1 MDALNFWSF
10 KIGLKMSNVQPTPSR
25 IIFRKVLKTEDD
37 VLRFCVAN
45 KATILQCGQYL
56 YIFEKSDFS
65 ESILRWYATNDNVV
79 LAFNVF
85 SILKMNTQQVNTLL
99 ADLEEEL

>member
-1 MDALNFWSF
+1 M
-10 KIGLKMSNVQPTPSR
+10 GLKMSNVQPTPSR

-56 YIFEKSDFS
+56 YVFEKSDFS

-85 SILKMNTQQVNTLL
+85 GSFKLTHEQVNVLL
-99 ADLEEEL
+99 ADLICD